1 MIGRQVRRY
10 LAGAIAILSLWAALP
25 ALADQQPV
33 SSAAGAILMEATTGK
48 VLYAKNAHQQLPMAS
63 TTKIMTALLAIEHGD
78 LDEMVTT
85 DASAYGVEGS
95 SMYLQLEETVSLRDL
110 LYGLIL
116 ASGNDAAV
124 AIAVHIGHGVAQ
136 FANMMNQRAKALGA
150 FNTNF
155 VTPNGLPDPDH
166 YTTAYDLACIAA
178 AAMQNPTFRE
188 IVSTQYYRTSTGAV
202 PRTFK
207 NKNKILW
214 NYEGGNG
221 IKTGYTK
228 AAGRCL
234 VFAAERDGMQLV
246 GVLLNCNDMFEEAE
260 MLLDYGMEH
269 YEMTPLVRGG
279 QAIANVYVADG
290 MKNRL
295 ALCPGEDIM
304 VPVEKDGS
312 SLYKTRVLLPDGLTA
327 PITAGQTCG
336 EVEVL
341 EEDGT
346 LRAKFDLLAM
356 EDVDQATVGFYIK
369 KLFRNMT

>member
-1 MIGRQVRRY
+1 M
-10 LAGAIAILSLWAALP
+10 
-25 ALADQQPV
+25 
-33 SSAAGAILMEATTGK
+33 
-48 VLYAKNAHQQLPMAS
+48 
-63 TTKIMTALLAIEHGD
+63 
-78 LDEMVTT
+78 
-85 DASAYGVEGS
+85 
-95 SMYLQLEETVSLRDL
+95 
-110 LYGLIL
+110 L

-124 AIAVHIGHGVAQ
+124 AIAVHIGHGVEQ
-136 FANMMNQRAKALGA
+136 FASMMNQRAKSLGA
-150 FNTNF
+150 LNTNF
-155 VTPNGLPDPDH
+155 VTPNGLPDPNH

-178 AAMQNPTFRE
+178 EAMQNPTFRE

-202 PRTFK
+202 ERTFK

-221 IKTGYTK
+221 VKTGYTK

-246 GVLLNCNDMFEEAE
+246 GVVLNCNDMFEEAE

-269 YEMTPLVRGG
+269 YEMAALVKGGTP
-279 QAIANVYVADG
+279 IANIYVAEG

-327 PITAGQTCG
+327 PITAGQACG
-336 EVEVL
+336 EVEIL

-356 EDVDQATVGFYIK
+356 EDVDQATVGFYIQ

>member
-110 LYGLIL
+110 LYGLML

-150 FNTNF
+150 FNIN
-155 VTPNGLPDPDH
+155 
-166 YTTAYDLACIAA
+166 
-178 AAMQNPTFRE
+178 
-188 IVSTQYYRTSTGAV
+188 
-202 PRTFK
+202 
-207 NKNKILW
+207 
-214 NYEGGNG
+214 
-221 IKTGYTK
+221 
-228 AAGRCL
+228 
-234 VFAAERDGMQLV
+234 
-246 GVLLNCNDMFEEAE
+246 
-260 MLLDYGMEH
+260 
-269 YEMTPLVRGG
+269 
-279 QAIANVYVADG
+279 
-290 MKNRL
+290 
-295 ALCPGEDIM
+295 
-304 VPVEKDGS
+304 
-312 SLYKTRVLLPDGLTA
+312 
-327 PITAGQTCG
+327 
-336 EVEVL
+336 
-341 EEDGT
+341 T
-346 LRAKFDLLAM
+346 LRGSIGSLGRL
-356 EDVDQATVGFYIK
+356 VLRTVIS
-369 KLFRNMT
+369 

>member
-1 MIGRQVRRY
+1 
-10 LAGAIAILSLWAALP
+10 
-25 ALADQQPV
+25 
-33 SSAAGAILMEATTGK
+33 
-48 VLYAKNAHQQLPMAS
+48 MAS

-110 LYGLIL
+110 LYGLML

-207 NKNKILW
+207 NKEQDPMELR
-214 NYEGGNG
+214 GGKRDQNWLYQG
-221 IKTGYTK
+221 CRPVPGVCGGTGRD
-228 AAGRCL
+228 AAGGG
-234 VFAAERDGMQLV
+234 VAQLQR
-246 GVLLNCNDMFEEAE
+246 
-260 MLLDYGMEH
+260 Y
-269 YEMTPLVRGG
+269 VRGSG
-279 QAIANVYVADG
+279 NAVG
-290 MKNRL
+290 LRHG
-295 ALCPGEDIM
+295 AL
-304 VPVEKDGS
+304 
-312 SLYKTRVLLPDGLTA
+312 
-327 PITAGQTCG
+327 
-336 EVEVL
+336 
-341 EEDGT
+341 
-346 LRAKFDLLAM
+346 
-356 EDVDQATVGFYIK
+356 
-369 KLFRNMT
+369 

>member
-1 MIGRQVRRY
+1 MMGRHVRRY
-10 LAGAIAILSLWAALP
+10 LAGAIAALSLWAALP

-33 SSAAGAILMEATTGK
+33 STAAGAILMEATTGK
-48 VLYAKNAHQQLPMAS
+48 VLYAKDAHKQLPMAS
-63 TTKIMTALLAIEHGD
+63 TTKIMTALLAIEQGD

-110 LYGLIL
+110 LYGLML

-124 AIAVHIGHGVAQ
+124 AIAVHIGHGVEQ
-136 FANMMNQRAKALGA
+136 FASMMNQRAKSLGA
-150 FNTNF
+150 LNTNF
-155 VTPNGLPDPDH
+155 VTPNGLPDPNH

-178 AAMQNPTFRE
+178 EAMQNPTFRE

-202 PRTFK
+202 ERTFK

-221 IKTGYTK
+221 VKTGYTK

-246 GVLLNCNDMFEEAE
+246 GVVLNCNDMFEEAE

-269 YEMTPLVRGG
+269 YEMAALVKGGTP
-279 QAIANVYVADG
+279 IANIYVAEG

-327 PITAGQTCG
+327 PITAGQACG
-336 EVEVL
+336 EVEIL
-341 EEDGT
+341 EEDGI

-356 EDVDQATVGFYIK
+356 EDVDQATVGFYIQ